1 MKRFLIVALVIAAA
15 PTAAQAGTGSSTC
28 WTAFPGMGWFGHLFQ
43 IQCDAMNN
51 PAGGISR

>member
-1 MKRFLIVALVIAAA
+1 
-15 PTAAQAGTGSSTC
+15 
-28 WTAFPGMGWFGHLFQ
+28 MGWFGHLFQ